1 MALTGTA
8 TLLHAASIAT
18 VAGLAA
24 IGVAMAEGAPVE
36 SRSSN
41 RFAEINITSDSAKG
55 WLPSASLEQEA
66 MKAASNYFSL
76 LDNEQYE
83 RAYGM
88 MAEINRRTTSFPQ
101 YIRQNQ
107 EFHEKSG
114 PLKRRDVLKITWTKD
129 PTAAPFPGTYAAID
143 VATRFEDVDRHC
155 GYIVLY
161 QKPTGGSFEVM
172 RQESNFI
179 DNVTAQKI
187 ERQQSRA
194 SLDTMWG
201 KLSANCPNYKS
212 TDSPTPKP

>member
-1 MALTGTA
+1 MGLTVKP
-8 TLLHAASIAT
+8 TLLHAALIAT
-18 VAGLAA
+18 IAGLAV
-24 IGVAMAEGAPVE
+24 IGAAMAQGAPAAN
-36 SRSSN
+36 RSSN
-41 RFAEINITSDSAKG
+41 VFAEINITSDSAKG

-66 MKAASNYFSL
+66 IKAAGDYFSL

-88 MAEINRRTTSFPQ
+88 MAEINRRGAPFPQ

-129 PTAAPFPGTYAAID
+129 PTAAPFPGVYAAID
-143 VATRFEDVDRHC
+143 VASQFGNVDRHC

-194 SLDTMWG
+194 ALDTTWA
-201 KLSANCPNYKS
+201 KLAANCPHYNL